1 LIDLFSTFFD
11 CGVKMKES
19 LKNTFNTGIRIV
31 EVRVRNFRSLRSV
44 DLSLDRLTLLIG
56 PNNSGKTSF
65 LEALFAAMGAGRR
78 VLSSDDIYIKPNE
91 SSPPYNRS
99 ILIDVLIRPTDEDGC
114 IRDSFPE
121 GSYWLN
127 LWRNGIAL
135 DDDDNDFMAFRT
147 RLTWKHES
155 GEYSIERQ
163 FLRVWVSDSSKIEDA
178 EINSEAGTVSAKQL
192 EPMALHF
199 MDAKRDIDDDMRRQG
214 SFWRRM
220 TSDLGLSE
228 DNIKSFEKILTEIN
242 EEIVEKS
249 GILKHLKSVLG
260 DLCNVM
266 SGEREGIEL
275 APVARKLRDLTKGID
290 VNFTTKGAQTFP
302 LVRHGMGTRSMASI
316 LVFRAFMKWRSLM
329 TEEDAVHPM
338 LALEEPE
345 AHLHPQAQRA
355 LFGQIREIP
364 GQVII
369 SSHSP
374 YVVFHAD
381 FSELRHFQKKDAD
394 TLVTAIDIKD
404 LQPDD
409 LQKMKWKV
417 LNTRGDMLFAKALVL
432 FEGETEEQ
440 GLIHYAQ
447 EYWNKNPNELGIN
460 FIGVDG
466 SDSYLPFLRLAKG
479 LGLNYYIF
487 SDADGDSLNDISK
500 SLEKIGINNY
510 KTCSNVIVLP
520 DGKNYETYLL
530 DEGYTDVIESVLNRY
545 HSVVDYVNDY
555 IIRMNDQ
562 KMKGGKPRNYTD
574 DTDGGRKRA
583 LLDIMKSGKTTYAEA
598 IAKEIVSIR
607 DKDRKI
613 PHKIKEL
620 FCQISVDT
628 GMTTVSEEKNP

>member
-1 LIDLFSTFFD
+1 
-11 CGVKMKES
+11 MKKS
-19 LKNTFNTGIRIV
+19 LKKTFNTGIRIV
-31 EVRVRNFRSLRSV
+31 EVRARNFRSLRSV

-91 SSPPYNRS
+91 SAPPYNRS
-99 ILIDVLIRPTDEDGC
+99 ILIDVLIRPINEDGTFS
-114 IRDSFPE
+114 DNFPE

-127 LWRNGIAL
+127 LWRNGIAQ

-163 FLRVWVSDSSKIEDA
+163 FLMEWVSDSSKIEDA
-178 EINSEAGTVSAKQL
+178 KINSKSGTVSAKQL

-220 TSDLGLSE
+220 TSDLGLSDE
-228 DNIKSFEKILTEIN
+228 DIKSFEKILTEVN

-249 GILKHLKSVLG
+249 GVLQHLKSALS
-260 DLCNVM
+260 DLYSVM
-266 SGEREGIEL
+266 SGEREGVEL
-275 APVARKLRDLTKGID
+275 SPVARRLRDLTKGID
-290 VNFTTKGAQTFP
+290 ISFATEGAQTFP

-329 TEEDAVHPM
+329 AKEDAVHPM

-364 GQVII
+364 GQIII

-394 TLVTAIDIKD
+394 TLVTAMDLKD
-404 LQPDD
+404 LQLGD

-440 GLIHYAQ
+440 GFAHYAQ

-460 FIGVDG
+460 FIGVG
-466 SDSYLPFLRLAKG
+466 GAGGYLPFLRLAKG
-479 LGLNYYIF
+479 LGLNWYIF
-487 SDADGDSLNDISK
+487 SDAEASPLDKMSK
-500 SLEKIGINNY
+500 ALKQIGINDY

-520 DGKNYETYLL
+520 NGKNLETYLVE
-530 DEGYTDVIESVLNRY
+530 EGYTDVIESALNRY
-545 HSVVDYVNDY
+545 HNVDDHIKDY
-555 IIRMNDQ
+555 ISNMNDQ
-562 KMKGGKPRNYTD
+562 NNKGGTERNYKAD
-574 DTDGGRKRA
+574 SAGGRKRA

-598 IAKEIVSIR
+598 IAKEIVSME
-607 DKDRKI
+607 DKERRV
-613 PHKIKEL
+613 PPKIKEL
-620 FCQISVDT
+620 FNQISVDT
-628 GMTTVSEEKNP
+628 VMTTIPEEKNP

>member
-1 LIDLFSTFFD
+1 
-11 CGVKMKES
+11 M
-19 LKNTFNTGIRIV
+19 
-31 EVRVRNFRSLRSV
+31 EVRVRNFRSLMSV
-44 DLSLDRLTLLIG
+44 DVLLNRITLLIG

-65 LEALFAAMGAGRR
+65 LEALFAAMGEGRR

-99 ILIDVLIRPTDEDGC
+99 ILIDVLIRPINEEGTF
-114 IRDSFPE
+114 SNAFPE

-127 LWRNGIAL
+127 LWRNGIAQ

-147 RLTWKHES
+147 RLKWKHES

-163 FLRVWVSDSSKIEDA
+163 FLRKWVSDSSKIEDV

-192 EPMALHF
+192 EPMALHY

-228 DNIKSFEKILTEIN
+228 DDIKSFEKILTKIN
-242 EEIVEKS
+242 KKIVKKS
-249 GILKHLKSVLG
+249 GVLKHLESALG
-260 DLCNVM
+260 DLYNVM

-316 LVFRAFMKWRSLM
+316 LVCRAFMKWRSLM
-329 TEEDAVHPM
+329 AKEDTVHPM

-374 YVVFHAD
+374 YVAFHAD
-381 FSELRHFQKKDAD
+381 FCELRHFQKKDAD
-394 TLVTAIDIKD
+394 TLVTAMDLKD
-404 LQPDD
+404 LQPGD

-440 GLIHYAQ
+440 VFSHYAQ

-460 FIGVDG
+460 FIGVG
-466 SDSYLPFLRLAKG
+466 GAGGYLPFLRLAKG

-487 SDADGDSLNDISK
+487 SDAEETPLDKLSK
-500 SLEKIGINNY
+500 TLKQIGINDY

-520 DGKNYETYLL
+520 DGKNLETYLVE
-530 DEGYTDVIESVLNRY
+530 EGYTDVIELALNRY
-545 HSVVDYVNDY
+545 HNADDY
-555 IIRMNDQ
+555 IKNYISDMNNQ
-562 KMKGGKPRNYTD
+562 NSKGGAARNYKA

-583 LLDIMKSGKTTYAEA
+583 LLDIMKREKTTYAEA
-598 IAKEIVSIR
+598 IAKEIVSIK
-607 DKDRKI
+607 DKDRRV
-613 PHKIKEL
+613 PPKIKKL
-620 FCQISVDT
+620 FYQISVDT
-628 GMTTVSEEKNP
+628 GMTTVFEEKNP

>member
-1 LIDLFSTFFD
+1 MN
-11 CGVKMKES
+11 KS
-19 LKNTFNTGIRIV
+19 LKNSFNTGIRIV
-31 EVRVRNFRSLRSV
+31 EVRVRNFRSLRSI

-78 VLSSDDIYIKPNE
+78 VLSSDDVYIKPNE
-91 SSPPYNRS
+91 SSPPYDRS
-99 ILIDVLIRPTDEDGC
+99 ILIDVLIKPINKDGKVS
-114 IRDSFPE
+114 DTFPE

-127 LWRNGIAL
+127 LWRNGIAQ
-135 DDDDNDFMAFRT
+135 DDQDNDFMAFRT
-147 RLTWKHES
+147 QLTWKHES

-163 FLRVWVSDSSKIEDA
+163 FLRKWVSDSSKIEDA
-178 EINSEAGTVSAKQL
+178 EINSKAGTVSAKQL

-228 DNIKSFEKILTEIN
+228 KDIKSFEKILTGVN
-242 EEIVEKS
+242 EEIVKKS
-249 GILKHLKSVLG
+249 DVLQHLKSALS
-260 DLCNVM
+260 DLYSIM
-266 SGEREGIEL
+266 SGGREGVEL
-275 APVARKLRDLTKGID
+275 SPVARRLRDLTKGID
-290 VNFTTKGAQTFP
+290 ISFATEGAQTFP
-302 LVRHGMGTRSMASI
+302 LIRHGMGTRSMASI

-329 TEEDAVHPM
+329 AKEDTIHPM

-345 AHLHPQAQRA
+345 AHLHPQSQRA

-374 YVVFHAD
+374 YMVFHAD

-394 TLVTAIDIKD
+394 TLVTAMDLKD

-440 GLIHYAQ
+440 GFAHYAQ

-460 FIGVDG
+460 FICVGG
-466 SDSYLPFLRLAKG
+466 AGGYLPFLRLAKG

-487 SDADGDSLNDISK
+487 ADAEKSPLDKMSK
-500 SLEKIGINNY
+500 ALKQIGINDY
-510 KTCSNVIVLP
+510 KTCSNIIVLP
-520 DGKNYETYLL
+520 DGKNIETYLV
-530 DEGYTDVIESVLNRY
+530 EQGYTDVIELALNRY
-545 HSVVDYVNDY
+545 HNVDDYLKDY
-555 IIRMNDQ
+555 ISELNNQ
-562 KMKGGKPRNYTD
+562 NKKGGATRNYKND
-574 DTDGGRKRA
+574 LDGGRKRA
-583 LLDIMKSGKTTYAEA
+583 LLDIMESRKTIYAEA

-607 DKDRKI
+607 DKNRRI
-613 PHKIKEL
+613 PSKIKEL
-620 FCQISVDT
+620 FDQISVDT
-628 GMTTVSEEKNP
+628 GMTTVSKEKNP